1 MENSLDHAS
10 LPDPSEPYEYET
22 AYQRVF
28 RPDKRL
34 PDDAELKRLA
44 TLDAVARYPAG
55 ERAEIVLRALSA
67 LIANPAG
74 ALDAAA
80 VAAWVADR
88 EPPPR
93 STGADGGESRATHE
107 AWAADLL
114 AAARG
119 ASDRKETV
127 RYVARRARFLGGS
140 TVDLASSNWIDASSW
155 SLS

>member
-1 MENSLDHAS
+1 MENSLNHAS

-34 PDDAELKRLA
+34 PDDAELKRFA
-44 TLDAVARYPAG
+44 ALDAVARYPAG

-80 VAAWVADR
+80 VASLAPVSDFLAFGEEIWR
-88 EPPPR
+88 E
-93 STGADGGESRATHE
+93 E
-107 AWAADLL
+107 
-114 AAARG
+114 
-119 ASDRKETV
+119 
-127 RYVARRARFLGGS
+127 
-140 TVDLASSNWIDASSW
+140 DASAA
-155 SLS
+155 LALLTAAMR